1 MSDGYSAGIRVHRR
15 SYGSHSRKPGR
26 GQRFAWAAVIPIAV
40 SVLIGCTAIPPPTA
54 IRPTPPP
61 STTPPRPRASAS
73 LAADAPFFPQQL
85 PPDPMA
91 AMEGL
96 IRGELVLEGRCLR
109 LVESGSES
117 YLLLWPS
124 HVRLVTDPRV
134 AVVDGSGNVLVRVG
148 ERIAAG
154 GGEPGSLSSDD
165 VTPPPPLPCEG
176 PYWAVGSTLEVAP

>member
-1 MSDGYSAGIRVHRR
+1 
-15 SYGSHSRKPGR
+15 
-26 GQRFAWAAVIPIAV
+26 
-40 SVLIGCTAIPPPTA
+40 
-54 IRPTPPP
+54 
-61 STTPPRPRASAS
+61 
-73 LAADAPFFPQQL
+73 
-85 PPDPMA
+85 MA

-109 LVESGSES
+109 LVDPGSES
-117 YLLLWPS
+117 YLLIWPS
-124 HVRLVTDPRV
+124 WARLVSDPRV

-165 VTPPPPLPCEG
+165 VTPPPPLACEG